1 MILVWQF
8 LSISQASRFTH
19 SGVDGL
25 SINPLR
31 LGRHASLT
39 ELFIDAIWTDLF
51 AWIKGH
57 AIP

>member
-31 LGRHASLT
+31 LGRHDSLT

-51 AWIKGH
+51 A
-57 AIP
+57 